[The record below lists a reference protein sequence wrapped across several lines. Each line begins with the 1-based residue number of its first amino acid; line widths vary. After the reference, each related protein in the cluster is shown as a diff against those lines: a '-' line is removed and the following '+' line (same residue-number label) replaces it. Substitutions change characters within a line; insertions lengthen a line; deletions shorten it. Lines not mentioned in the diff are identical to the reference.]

1 MKASLSRRPYRKHLI
16 LINNKYI
23 PVKDWY
29 RDNMY
34 LFQNI
39 NGIPTSEQI
48 GTVLINQ
55 GFTRTETETEVIYR

>member
-1 MKASLSRRPYRKHLI
+1 MANRKHNVLI
-16 LINNKYI
+16 DNQYI

-29 RDNMY
+29 RENMH

-39 NGIPTSEQI
+39 NGVPKSEQI

-55 GFTRTETETEVIYR
+55 GFTRTETATEVLYN

>member
-1 MKASLSRRPYRKHLI
+1 MRRPYRKHFVLI
-16 LINNKYI
+16 KNQYI

-29 RDNMY
+29 RDNMH

-48 GTVLINQ
+48 GTILINQ
-55 GFTRTETETEVIYR
+55 GFTRTETETEVIYRK

>member
-1 MKASLSRRPYRKHLI
+1 MRRPYRKHLV

-29 RDNMY
+29 RDNMP

-48 GTVLINQ
+48 GVVLQEQ
-55 GFTRTETETEVIYR
+55 GFTRTETETEVFYK